1 MTIRRTTCVVLSG
14 MTMLAIAGCGGGASG
29 ASCTATAGAAP
40 GAVQA
45 PADCAV
51 NTVIAV
57 DATGALQDRSLAR
70 DVSSAAERAAEHT
83 ITAGGHLRMFVFAG
97 DANAVEVI
105 YDDDVPTLAQ
115 SDETR
120 RGPDEQSLRNALTST
135 LDSALGV
142 DRKDLALTRRVRQ
155 LTLGGTSDIARAV
168 RNGLRSLGAL
178 SGARAL
184 TLVSDGAQSSDQLKL
199 AQRIAA
205 GHSTGRLGRQL
216 GDLLGRASGVDLM
229 QVAGLGRLPGRVNE
243 SARRTDQLVAIW
255 TAACKQTGATHC
267 AMTTE
272 L

>member
-1 MTIRRTTCVVLSG
+1 MTIRRNTCAVLSG
-14 MTMLAIAGCGGGASG
+14 IAALAIAGCGGGDAS
-29 ASCTATAGAAP
+29 SCAAKPGSAP
-40 GAVQA
+40 GAIDA
-45 PADCAV
+45 PSDCAV

-57 DATGALQDRSLAR
+57 DATGAILDRSLAR

-120 RGPDEQSLRNALTST
+120 RGPGEQSLRTALATT

-142 DRKDLALTRRVRQ
+142 DRKDPALTRHVRQ
-155 LTLGGTSDIARAV
+155 LAQGGTSDIARAV
-168 RNGLRSLGAL
+168 RNGLRSLGQR
-178 SGARAL
+178 SGAKAM
-184 TLVSDGAQSSDQLKL
+184 TLISDGAQSSDQLEL
-199 AQRIAA
+199 APRIAA
-205 GHSTGRLGRQL
+205 GDSASRLGAKL
-216 GDLLGRASGVDLM
+216 GDLLGTAGDVDVL
-229 QVAGLGRLPGRVNE
+229 QVAGLGRLPERVNE
-243 SARRTDQLVAIW
+243 SARRTDQLVEIW
-255 TAACKQTGATHC
+255 KAACRHTGATSC